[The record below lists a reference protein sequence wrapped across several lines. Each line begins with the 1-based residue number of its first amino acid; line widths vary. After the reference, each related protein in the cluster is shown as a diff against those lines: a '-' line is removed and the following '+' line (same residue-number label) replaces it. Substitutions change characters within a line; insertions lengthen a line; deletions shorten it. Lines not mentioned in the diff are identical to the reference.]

1 MFYVLLLEENRTRKR
16 QEFLVLE
23 FETSNNKKYK
33 VEAIWDSVVYV
44 KKVDRYLLELYYL
57 VVWKGY
63 LEDKNI

>member
-44 KKVDRYLLELYYL
+44 KKVDKYLLELYYL